1 MVGRVQS
8 QEGYPRV
15 IIIVVVVDVVKVVR
29 SHLSWSFVE
38 LLSLSLFHYREC
50 VSLSPRSPLVF
61 IYPRLPFLFCFCVF
75 VVVIVSFFS
84 LLELF

>member
-8 QEGYPRV
+8 QEGYPLV

-38 LLSLSLFHYREC
+38 LLSLSLSPYSIIVNVFL
-50 VSLSPRSPLVF
+50 SLLVLHLSSF
-61 IYPRLPFLFCFCVF
+61 IQGFRFSFVF
-75 VVVIVSFFS
+75 VF
-84 LLELF
+84 LLL